1 MQGKKICCM
10 DTSSGKYIQCIHV
23 QGLEELIAWGNAT
36 RRMILDPCHVWI
48 AETLLLYNDV
58 LLLYFSYECNRPEY
72 GSQHVFQVW
81 LVELLHV
88 DISSVPEMFTI
99 VMLASINAQL
109 RATVWK
115 EWSMRAS
122 PTLYLCSNQ
131 CMYPFSAVCSFPI
144 PFAWHFAHSTKLTCV
159 QEHSQQMWRISP
171 SCWIQVHDGLIIIVR
186 CSRINIRAFGTHL
199 ERHVTLTTAIHRILR
214 QELSNQKQS
223 EWSAYLWRPLYSLVL
238 RISSGKTQYHFL

>member
-1 MQGKKICCM
+1 MQGKEICCM
-10 DTSSGKYIQCIHV
+10 KVYTVYTGIGRVDCLRKCDQKSD
-23 QGLEELIAWGNAT
+23 
-36 RRMILDPCHVWI
+36 LDPCHAWI

-115 EWSMRAS
+115 E
-122 PTLYLCSNQ
+122 
-131 CMYPFSAVCSFPI
+131 
-144 PFAWHFAHSTKLTCV
+144 
-159 QEHSQQMWRISP
+159 
-171 SCWIQVHDGLIIIVR
+171 
-186 CSRINIRAFGTHL
+186 
-199 ERHVTLTTAIHRILR
+199 
-214 QELSNQKQS
+214 
-223 EWSAYLWRPLYSLVL
+223 
-238 RISSGKTQYHFL
+238 